1 MNKQKLAKAGLEA
14 LAAVGAYTIIR
25 GTQLVFKDKRKKE
38 MKRQILGEKL
48 VSAMKLR
55 DYTEEKI
62 SNRLEELGKERLK
75 EEAETEDII
84 KVIDEAEDE
93 RLKELKDLIIH
104 TDNEL
109 EEIKRKAKNEDK
121 EFYKRVKETL
131 KESNKIDR
139 RNKVENKDEE

>member
-25 GTQLVFKDKRKKE
+25 GTQLVLKDKRKKE

-62 SNRLEELGKERLK
+62 SNRLEELGKEKLK

-84 KVIDEAEDE
+84 KIIDEADDE

-109 EEIKRKAKNEDK
+109 EKIKIKAKNEDK

-131 KESNKIDR
+131 EESNKVDY
-139 RNKVENKDEE
+139 KDEE